1 MTLLSRTT
9 NTPGDYSLEPEGRSP
24 LLTKMY
30 VGFVRET
37 DDDSRMG
44 RLRVWIPEISG
55 GDGTDPSSWFIV
67 SYCSPF
73 AGATSVYNNKPND
86 QSYTASQRSYGMWF
100 VPPDKDNEV
109 IVAFINGDSS
119 KGIWLGCLYQQ
130 NMNNM
135 VPGIA
140 GNGGTAG
147 APVVEYNKRN
157 QYNGDPSETS
167 QRPEFEPLRDGLL
180 RQGLLNDPV
189 RGITSASARR
199 PDPINNAY
207 GFLTPGGSQVVFDD
221 DPSNSFIRLRTQQG
235 AQVLVNDSTGCVY
248 MNSVDGKNWVELS
261 AGGEIDIYAQA
272 DISIRSQGSLN
283 LRADLDVNI
292 EAGRSIYMKARDEQ
306 AGPIPDIAIFLDPT
320 NAGNLIIG
328 QEQYTYYGNWQ
339 SSTTGQIS
347 NTSVVF
353 TDGLVVEFR
362 RDEDIAKN
370 LISYAVSGV
379 NKSIELTPTP
389 TSATPSG
396 GGVIKMEAVKE
407 FHVYAQQNM
416 YVSSLKQIHTSAG
429 TDMLQTSFGNFS
441 RRSNG
446 YIRDFASGDFG
457 ILSSGGYTLQAPR
470 VDINGPA
477 PGVGGTAAVASTPID
492 LNQKDMQII
501 TDGQFRYILI
511 NTIMPRLPY
520 HEPYTGHS
528 ARVFGL
534 NGSIEVGSN
543 GGLRAGQI
551 IPGQEKPL
559 DIIGSPR
566 EGQPAGRYSGQGYDE
581 KGNPIYKYE
590 GGSGDLGAAASYRS
604 SSSLIEFIK
613 RHEGL
618 KYSVYKDPVGLPTV
632 GYGHLVTAQEQ
643 ASNSVLIGGVNV
655 PLSRPLTQTEVDT
668 LLRQDLDTKAEL
680 YVRKF
685 VKVPITQS
693 QFDALTSFTFNL
705 GGGRLQKSD
714 ILEQLNKGN
723 YSEVPNLLLQYVY
736 AKGKILR
743 GLVTRREAEASWFR
757 GKPVTGA

>member
-1 MTLLSRTT
+1 MVLLTRTT
-9 NTPGDYSLEPEGRSP
+9 DTPDEYGLHPQGRTQ
-24 LLTKMY
+24 LLDKMY

-73 AGATSVYNNKPND
+73 AGATSVYSNKPND
-86 QSYTASQRSYGMWF
+86 QSWTASQRSYGMWF

-119 KGIWLGCLYQQ
+119 KGIWLGCLFQQ

-157 QYNGDPSETS
+157 QYNGDPAETA

-180 RQGLLNDPV
+180 RQGLLDDPV

-199 PDPINNAY
+199 PDPINSAY
-207 GFLTPGGSQVVFDD
+207 GFLTPGGNQVVFDD

-292 EAGRSIYMKARDEQ
+292 EAGRSIFIKARDE
-306 AGPIPDIAIFLDPT
+306 ALGPIPDIAILLDIT
-320 NAGNLIIG
+320 DAKNLIIG
-328 QEQYTYYGNWQ
+328 KEQYTYTGNWQ
-339 SSTTGQIS
+339 SSLTNQVS
-347 NTSVVF
+347 NSSVVF
-353 TDGLVVEFR
+353 TDGLLVEFR
-362 RDEDIAKN
+362 RNLDTSYN
-370 LISYAVSGV
+370 LISYVVSGV
-379 NKSIELTPTP
+379 NKSIELTPSP
-389 TSATPSG
+389 TATQTLG
-396 GGVIKMEAVKE
+396 GGLIKLEAAKDMHLMSHE
-407 FHVYAQQNM
+407 NM
-416 YVSSLKQIHTSAG
+416 YQTSLKETHRSAG
-429 TDMLQTSFGNFS
+429 TNIYETSYGNYD
-441 RRSNG
+441 RK
-446 YIRDFASGDFG
+446 
-457 ILSSGGYTLQAPR
+457 SGGYLRDTAS
-470 VDINGPA
+470 GEF
-477 PGVGGTAAVASTPID
+477 GVLCAGNYVLSSSRID
-492 LNQKDMQII
+492 LNGRNAPQAALAKPATSTVSLLQKDMQII

-511 NTIMPRLPY
+511 NTIMPRLPF

-534 NGSIEVGSN
+534 NGSIESGTN

-551 IPGQEKPL
+551 IAGQEKPL
-559 DIIGSPR
+559 DITGSPR
-566 EGQPAGRYSGQGYDE
+566 EGMPAGRYSGQGYDE

-590 GGSGDLGAAASYRS
+590 GNSTDLNPASSYRS
-604 SSSLIEFIK
+604 STSLIEFIK

-618 KYSVYKDPVGLPTV
+618 KYSVYKDPVGLPTI

-643 ASNSVLIGGVNV
+643 ASNSILIGGVAV
-655 PLSRPLTQTEVDT
+655 PLSRPLSQTEVDT
-668 LLRQDLDTKAEL
+668 LLRQDLDTKAEY

-685 VKVPITQS
+685 VKVPLTQS
-693 QFDALTSFTFNL
+693 QFDALTSFTYNL

-736 AKGKILR
+736 AKGRVLR

-757 GKPVTGA
+757 GKPVTAA